1 MEKNI
6 IIMYDMNMHKYAILD
21 MLNNDSYLLYYSD
34 TSINDLESFIINTF
48 NIDHN
53 NGNYVTSLLKLQ
65 SVYISILNDRVEI
78 NGRMIDDINT
88 KIQFNIPSNK
98 LTIIAK
104 NSNLNID
111 NKQKNILHDQ
121 IREIHNWFICIA
133 LCN

>member
-1 MEKNI
+1 
-6 IIMYDMNMHKYAILD
+6 MYDMNMHKYAILD

-111 NKQKNILHDQ
+111 NKQKNILHD
-121 IREIHNWFICIA
+121 
-133 LCN
+133 